1 MERDYRFRRKDIWVG
16 GMSMKILHNKYNII
30 KQENIEES
38 AKLKLKDRRMIDRM
52 ADYLSTK
59 KISLYELEV
68 IKKDIIGMAIEAEL
82 EGVLLREKIGVS
94 EKEFVNNIS
103 LETKGNSWIERSM
116 IIGYYILFIVSCL
129 YTFEYIMNM
138 FPKNWGVKMISLVF
152 ILGSLLYQEIIEKIF
167 LKRFL
172 YSNKRKQIKVVTTTI
187 YVIVFSILYI
197 SLSLSPIG
205 QLYIVKGNGLILG
218 IILVLLTIMMYVG
231 NSIYWNKQ
239 SKKFGAIY

>member
-16 GMSMKILHNKYNII
+16 GMIMKLLHNKYKKIR
-30 KQENIEES
+30 QENIEES
-38 AKLKLKDRRMIDRM
+38 AKLKLKNRRMIERM

-82 EGVLLREKIGVS
+82 EGVLLRDKIGIS

-116 IIGYYILFIVSCL
+116 IIGYSILLVASCVYAFELIMSGVPENWGIKLITLVYILG
-129 YTFEYIMNM
+129 TF
-138 FPKNWGVKMISLVF
+138 
-152 ILGSLLYQEIIEKIF
+152 LYQEIIEKVF

-218 IILVLLTIMMYVG
+218 IILVLLTMMMYVG
-231 NSIYWNKQ
+231 NNIYWNKQ
-239 SKKFGAIY
+239 SERFDCN

>member
-1 MERDYRFRRKDIWVG
+1 
-16 GMSMKILHNKYNII
+16 MKLLHNKYKKIR
-30 KQENIEES
+30 QENIEES
-38 AKLKLKDRRMIDRM
+38 AKLKLKNRRMIERM

-82 EGVLLREKIGVS
+82 EGVLLRDKIGIS

-116 IIGYYILFIVSCL
+116 IIGYYILLVASCV
-129 YTFEYIMNM
+129 YAFELIMSGV
-138 FPKNWGVKMISLVF
+138 PENWGIKLITLVY
-152 ILGSLLYQEIIEKIF
+152 ILGTFLYQEIIEKVF

-205 QLYIVKGNGLILG
+205 QLYIVKGNGLI
-218 IILVLLTIMMYVG
+218 
-231 NSIYWNKQ
+231 
-239 SKKFGAIY
+239 FGL